1 VCHFYKLEGKTTV
14 PVTSEEFFLWAAT
27 HPDER
32 HAVVSQV
39 GFKDGSSGDEVSVS
53 TVFLG
58 VNHRF
63 IPGQAPLVFET
74 MVFGGTMDNS
84 QWRYSTWEEAEAGHE
99 RVLQQLYKEMPNLL
113 KSQIYTDDIPTRFSR
128 SLRSDL

>member
-1 VCHFYKLEGKTTV
+1 MCHFYKLEGKTTV
-14 PVTSEEFFLWAAT
+14 PVTTEEFFLWSST

-32 HAVVSQV
+32 HAVVNQV
-39 GFKDGSSGDEVSVS
+39 MFKDGSSGEEVSVS

-58 VNHRF
+58 INHRF
-63 IPGQAPLVFET
+63 IPDQSPLLFET
-74 MVFGGTMDNS
+74 MVFGGTMDNA

-99 RVLQQLYKEMPNLL
+99 KVLQQLYKEMPSLL
-113 KSQIYTDDIPTRFSR
+113 KSQTYTDDIPTRFSR